1 MEDIK
6 RILLT
11 ADGHRFYYRGNADL
25 HTKFGFIKKEE
36 IEAALPGSVLKTN
49 MNKEM
54 VVIESS
60 FIDKYGR
67 IKRGAQIIP
76 RKDVGHIIMETGINH
91 KSKVVDAGAGSGGL
105 CCALA
110 NICKE
115 VVTYDIRDDFLEIVK
130 HNKEFLALKNL
141 KVKKGDI
148 YKGVKDTDADL
159 VTLDLPEPWLAI
171 KAAEDALKV
180 GGFVV
185 SYSPTIPQVMDFVAA
200 LKKSEKLIFLKT
212 VEISERE
219 WDVEDRK
226 VRPKSQSIGHSGF
239 MTFARKVRN

>member
-11 ADGHRFYYRGNADL
+11 PDGHRFCYRGNADL
-25 HTKFGFIKKEE
+25 HTKFGFVKKDE
-36 IEAALPGSVLKTN
+36 IEAALPGTVLKTN
-49 MNKEM
+49 MGKEM
-54 VVIESS
+54 VVIEPS

-115 VVTYDIRDDFLEIVK
+115 VVSYDIRDDFLEIVK

-141 KVKKGDI
+141 KVKKGNI
-148 YKGVKDTDADL
+148 YEGVKETDADL

-171 KAAEDALKV
+171 KAAEAALKV
-180 GGFVV
+180 GGFIV

-239 MTFARKVRN
+239 MTFARKVKN